1 MNAEQ
6 TNFALLGALVAVAVV
21 LLVIVAF
28 GGYLVLRGVGYMARF
43 KGLQA
48 NRKDGAMT
56 FGGIVDET
64 SVPAQPSRWRFWPAP
79 EAKLVTDAK
88 GEPVP
93 ARELN

>member
-6 TNFALLGALVAVAVV
+6 TNFALLGALIAVALV
-21 LLVIVAF
+21 LLLLVGLGA
-28 GGYLVLRGVGYMARF
+28 YLVLKGVGYFGRF

-64 SVPAQPSRWRFWPAP
+64 PPPTRPSSYVPAESTPTEDNAF
-79 EAKLVTDAK
+79 EA
-88 GEPVP
+88 
-93 ARELN
+93 LN

>member
-6 TNFALLGALVAVAVV
+6 TNYALLGALLAIALV
-21 LLVIVAF
+21 LLLVVAG
-28 GGYLVLRGVGYMARF
+28 GGYLVLRGVSYFGRF

-64 SVPAQPSRWRFWPAP
+64 KPEPRPVVPIEMPDQDAAF
-79 EAKLVTDAK
+79 EAI
-88 GEPVP
+88 
-93 ARELN
+93 N